1 MQDFYQKLNYS
12 RLPSKQVDNIDK
24 LKRKPTAPK
33 LSRSEIITFNKDL
46 QSFFKYIREI
56 FDKNPEISNEELKQN
71 IQEALV
77 TLNIECANNSSF
89 RSSSLRVDICNY
101 FKEHPSEFKELYK
114 KLIDEEK
121 ETGIPIYASENI
133 IYSSN
138 KEQSKIQFLKQLIT
152 SYRRLKSSFNE
163 NDASFLKD
171 YAKSSP
177 KRKRLIRDV
186 QTSKEI
192 VNFIVKNEMFFTDEM
207 TGITQFFK
215 DEVEFLAQEL
225 KKDYINSLKNTY
237 NQLEKFNLFENYKK
251 DHNKQVAKIGLPEL
265 MLSDKDISDMK
276 SRLSNVS
283 LSDFSLTELSSLNA
297 FWINRL
303 TKEIISFN
311 TSFFTVSN
319 LDLWDSIRTA
329 PIESSSNDFYDNHI
343 DLMVKDEEIE
353 AVNEKM
359 RFLSDQLTYYYNKL
373 LSDIY
378 SNNNL
383 ENNVSSG
390 SSMRT
395 VDLAS
400 ELNLLQQQIGD
411 DYNKYFSALNNH
423 ILNKSDNNLFNDFSL
438 YHIAAN
444 IVCNSYSIKSNIMIS
459 QLSALFNNTISS
471 KNWGICLEKGKK
483 PNKSSKVVIAI
494 DVPGFNMPFRLHM
507 QRDLLEDFLKA
518 NQNTTKIPLY
528 QGENDFIKTI
538 NNKQSVITT
547 PILMPISKEYKQT
560 IEKLSCSIP
569 ESNKYNN
576 FIKHLNFIS
585 NSTSYPEHLKT
596 EPQSKRKKRYPKKE
610 IFKKVLRFFRWKNL
624 Y

>member
-1 MQDFYQKLNYS
+1 MQNFYEKLNDS
-12 RLPSKQVDNIDK
+12 RFPSRQANNIGK
-24 LKRKPTAPK
+24 LKKNLTAPK
-33 LSRSEIITFNKDL
+33 LSRSEITTFNKDL
-46 QSFFKYIREI
+46 QSFFKYIKEV

-77 TLNIECANNSSF
+77 TLNIEFSHNSSF

-101 FKEHPSEFKELYK
+101 FKDHPSEFKELYK
-114 KLIDEEK
+114 KLIAEEK
-121 ETGIPIYASENI
+121 ETGIPINASENI
-133 IYSSN
+133 TYSSN
-138 KEQSKIQFLKQLIT
+138 KELSKIQFLEQLIT
-152 SYRRLKSSFNE
+152 SYRKLKNSFSEKN
-163 NDASFLKD
+163 ALFLKD
-171 YAKSSP
+171 YANSSP

-192 VNFIVKNEMFFTDEM
+192 KDFIVKNEMFFTDEAN
-207 TGITQFFK
+207 GIIQFFK
-215 DEVEFLAQEL
+215 DEAEFLTQEL

-237 NQLEKFNLFENYKK
+237 NQLEKFNVFEKYKN
-251 DHNKQVAKIGLPEL
+251 DHNKQVKKMRLPEL

-311 TSFFTVSN
+311 TSFFTVSD
-319 LDLWDSIRTA
+319 LDLWDNIRTA
-329 PIESSSNDFYDNHI
+329 PVQSSSNDFYDNHI
-343 DLMVKDEEIE
+343 DIMVKDEEIE

-359 RFLSDQLTYYYNKL
+359 KFLSDQLTYYYNKL
-373 LSDIY
+373 LNNIY
-378 SNNNL
+378 DNSGNNITPINSAVSL
-383 ENNVSSG
+383 E
-390 SSMRT
+390 T
-395 VDLAS
+395 D
-400 ELNLLQQQIGD
+400 LNLMQKEMGY
-411 DYNKYFSALNNH
+411 DYNKYFSSINNH
-423 ILNKSDNNLFNDFSL
+423 TLNKSKNNLLEDFNL
-438 YHIAAN
+438 YHTAAN
-444 IVCNSYSIKSNIMIS
+444 IVCNSYSVKSNIMIS

-471 KNWGICLEKGKK
+471 KNWGICLEKGKE

-494 DVPGFNMPFRLHM
+494 DIPGFNMPFRLHM

-528 QGENDFIKTI
+528 QGENDFIKET

-547 PILMPISKEYKQT
+547 PILMPVSKEYKQT

-596 EPQSKRKKRYPKKE
+596 EPQSKRKKRYTKKE
-610 IFKKVLRFFRWKNL
+610 IF
-624 Y
+624 